1 MRAAF
6 ATVACLLYAASGL
19 AQSPPQSVD
28 GPGVRIGD
36 TWIYNKIDGAKG
48 TLDYVSV
55 NTVVKVARD
64 AIEMS
69 STSLDGKNAA
79 KIYRTADFN
88 LVRIDSPGYKS
99 SALPYYPSYSFP
111 LQVGKTWKRKVE
123 LTNSTKSDTTVNAE
137 LVSRVAGW
145 EMVTVPAGNFL
156 ALRIETKGT
165 YRGWNFDGTWY
176 GEIEDTLWYSPD
188 ARNAVRY
195 VYKDTSGSMPYNHEI
210 HELVRYWP
218 GR

>member
-1 MRAAF
+1 MHVAF
-6 ATVACLLYAASGL
+6 VTLFCLLSAATAV

-28 GPGVRIGD
+28 GPGVRVGD

-55 NTVVKVARD
+55 NTVVKVERD
-64 AIEMS
+64 SIEMS
-69 STSLDGKNAA
+69 STSLDGRNVA
-79 KIYRTADFN
+79 KIFRTSEFN
-88 LVRIDSPGYKS
+88 LVRIDSPGYRS

-123 LTNSTKSDTTVNAE
+123 LANSAKSDTTVKAE
-137 LVSRVAGW
+137 LESRVAGW

-165 YRGWNFDGTWY
+165 YRGSNFDGAWY

-195 VYKDTSGSMPYNHEI
+195 VYKDTSGGTPYNHEI

-218 GR
+218 GQ